1 MSAFSR
7 ERAFFVRSV
16 LDPLDNTDNSTTVA
30 QVLTA
35 SNPWNISGA
44 KEAIP
49 KEGEAINTG
58 VNVILAAGGGVG
70 IARAATGLCA
80 KFIALIGKEA
90 VPESGQVLYHYTTE
104 TAVKGIVESEK
115 LFPSLKQ
122 LNPKDA
128 RYGNGQ
134 YLSDIAP
141 GTKSAAQL
149 SREFLG
155 MPFQGS
161 RFTHYVEIDVRGLN
175 VVQGRPGGYVVPNEG
190 ELNLINRIMSS
201 GKNTP

>member
-1 MSAFSR
+1 LSGLGSTL
-7 ERAFFVRSV
+7 ESV
-16 LDPLDNTDNSTTVA
+16 NNVSVAQTVA
-30 QVLTA
+30 AA
-35 SNPWNISGA
+35 SHSNIPGA

-58 VNVILAAGGGVG
+58 ANVILAAGGGVG
-70 IARAATGLCA
+70 IARAAPGLWA
-80 KFIALIGKEA
+80 KFMALIGKEA
-90 VPESGQVLYHYTTE
+90 APESGRVLYHYTTE
-104 TAVKGIVESEK
+104 AGAKGILESEK

-155 MPFQGS
+155 MPFQGA

-175 VVQGRPGGYVVPNEG
+175 VVQGRPGVYVVPNEG
-190 ELNLINRIMSS
+190 ELQLINRIMSS
-201 GKNTP
+201 GKNTL